1 MGFRNILVPL
11 DGSALAERA
20 IPHALAVARP
30 MGSNIILLRVLEPDT
45 QSAAPPDP
53 LAWQIQRADAELHL
67 HEVENRVRAGL
78 GEGSLAY
85 GDEQPAPAAFEQPAP
100 AAETSTDA
108 VGVQTPVATEPGV
121 AQVEL
126 SGSSPSRVR
135 RLLLEGKTAETIVE
149 VCASEKIDLLVLSTH
164 GSSGLSRWSLN
175 SIAHKVLDTAY
186 LPALIVRSYKAPESA
201 AAEVHYRRIVVP
213 LDGSRRAECALA
225 PAIALAQADQ
235 ADLLLLS
242 VIHPPELPDAV
253 LLTAE
258 LKELTERLLVET
270 RRAYHT
276 YLEGLSERIPVPVHC
291 HVLEEESVI
300 DALEDLCIEQGAD
313 LVVLCAH
320 GHASRGTHPYGAVA
334 RYAIQD
340 GTLPLLIMQDIPRAH
355 SHPTEAQ
362 RVAESTRSR

>member
-1 MGFRNILVPL
+1 MVFKNILVPL

-30 MGSNIILLRVLEPDT
+30 LGSNIVLLRVLEPDT

-67 HEVENRVRAGL
+67 REVEDRVRAGL
-78 GEGSLAY
+78 GEASATSG
-85 GDEQPAPAAFEQPAP
+85 GEQPAPAVAEQTAP

-108 VGVQTPVATEPGV
+108 VGVQTAVAPEPGV
-121 AQVEL
+121 AGAEPL
-126 SGSSPSRVR
+126 GSGPDRVR

-149 VCASEKIDLLVLSTH
+149 VCTSEKIDLLVLSTH
-164 GSSGLSRWSLN
+164 GSSGLSRWTVN
-175 SIAHKVLDTAY
+175 SVAHKVLESAY
-186 LPALIVRSYKAPESA
+186 LPVLIVRSYKAPEDA
-201 AAEVHYRRIVVP
+201 AGELHYRRIVVP
-213 LDGSRRAECALA
+213 LDGSRRAEGALA
-225 PAIALAQADQ
+225 PAVALAQADQ

-242 VIHPPELPDAV
+242 VLHPPELPDAV
-253 LLTAE
+253 PLTGD
-258 LKELTERLLVET
+258 LKDLTDRLLVEM
-270 RRAYHT
+270 RQAYYT
-276 YLEGLSERIPVPVHC
+276 YLEGITERIPVPVQC

-300 DALEDLCIEQGAD
+300 DALQDLCIEQGAD

-340 GTLPLLIMQDIPRAH
+340 GTLPLLIMQDIPRTQ
-355 SHPTEAQ
+355 SLPTEAE
-362 RVAESTRSR
+362 RAAESTRSR